1 MENYNSPKGTPDS
14 GYGINSPKGLSVIS
28 KRNYNKV
35 FSVNIY
41 SYYYWFQRILA
52 WIIYRGIFGCVIE
65 GRENI
70 DFRRSFLIL
79 SNHCSHMDP
88 PLVGFAVP
96 KPIAYMTR
104 SDLFKIPLLNKLM
117 HISGAFSI
125 NRDGNDNSFIE
136 NTVNALES
144 GWLVT
149 IFPEGSRSADG
160 RFSRVKTGAARILL
174 AHPLPFLP
182 VAVINTHKAW
192 PKKTFKIN
200 PFVRI
205 KVKIGKTV
213 YPEEY
218 LPAGNLSEA
227 EKIKHISD
235 LYAERIYELLPPDQK

>member
-1 MENYNSPKGTPDS
+1 MENYDSPIGAPDS
-14 GYGINSPKGLSVIS
+14 GYGINSTQRSPVIS
-28 KRNYNKV
+28 QTDYNKV
-35 FSVNIY
+35 FSVKIY

-52 WIIYRGIFGCVIE
+52 WIVYRGIFGCKIE
-65 GRENI
+65 GQENI
-70 DFRRSFLIL
+70 DFRRPFLIL

-117 HISGAFSI
+117 HVSGAFSI
-125 NRDGNDNSFIE
+125 NRHGNDNSFIE

-160 RFSRVKTGAARILL
+160 RFAKVKTGAARILL
-174 AHPLPFLP
+174 AHPVPFLP
-182 VAVINTHKAW
+182 VAVINTHRAW
-192 PKKTFKIN
+192 PKKSLKIN

-205 KVKIGKTV
+205 RVKIGKPV
-213 YPEEY
+213 YPERY
-218 LPAGNLSEA
+218 LPDENLPEA
-227 EKIKHISD
+227 EK
-235 LYAERIYELLPPDQK
+235 